1 MQKISEA
8 NRKFW
13 IRNKSTSRNR
23 SFPHHLLTY
32 LLSTFARPLLLMMTF
47 THQPVVDT
55 KNNDLNNNLK

>member
-32 LLSTFARPLLLMMTF
+32 LLTYLVYLHGLCSWW
-47 THQPVVDT
+47 
-55 KNNDLNNNLK
+55 